1 MSNAEWQSAE
11 RYLDFVFEAAQTHRI
26 DPFVIMGIFSR
37 ETWFGTYPHM
47 KGAGTPACIGDNG
60 NGHGI
65 GQVDIRY
72 HKEHIESGDWK
83 DPRRHID
90 YCTGLLRWNYN
101 YFHGKHLVD
110 PLLTRCMIA
119 SYNASFGR
127 VLAAVLRADDP
138 DSVTTGRNY
147 SADVLRRAAWYRDKI
162 GEITDPDLVAKL
174 DRLPLMPIE
183 TLPFNRPPVKPKPLP
198 GLDDEYNM
206 TREELPPAA

>member
-1 MSNAEWQSAE
+1 MTNAEWQQAE
-11 RYLDFVFEAAQTHRI
+11 KYLDFVFEAAQAHRI
-26 DPFVIMGIFSR
+26 DPFIILGIGSR
-37 ETWFGTYPHM
+37 ETFW
-47 KGAGTPACIGDNG
+47 GALWNAGPDIIGDNG
-60 NGHGI
+60 NGYGLM
-65 GQVDIRY
+65 QADKRY

-83 DPRRHID
+83 DPKKHID
-90 YCTGLLRWNYN
+90 YCTGLLRWNFN

-110 PLLTRCMIA
+110 PVLTRCAIA

-162 GEITDPDLVAKL
+162 GEITDPDLVARL